1 MTDIIKKKRKQ
12 MGMTQ
17 KEVADRLGV
26 SYQTISNLERGVSFS
41 FPLLQSVCDLL
52 GIELKIIDS
61 NPIEEEKKVKKNNNR
76 VTFID

>member
-61 NPIEEEKKVKKNNNR
+61 NPIEE
-76 VTFID
+76 